1 MNTRYSTIL
10 VMAVLLLLAAA
21 AAVAS
26 ECEECH
32 KSLDFKVKNPKLFY
46 YYSDFQQSV
55 HGLAKLACTDCHDGD
70 DSTKDLDK
78 AHLGVLDPVR
88 FDLIPETCGK
98 CHEAQHDAFVTSDHS
113 KILEDY
119 GNAPNCVTCHGAM
132 DMDFI
137 FASRVKDTCA
147 FCHNVES
154 GIVPGVPDRA
164 DYVLSKLNVMKG
176 YKTFVDTH
184 LKDKARAAEL
194 HDAYGELTAK
204 WHYFQLDDIETET
217 KALLGQYREAK
228 AQAVKDRTETSR

>member
-1 MNTRYSTIL
+1 MNSRYIGAVALIL
-10 VMAVLLLLAAA
+10 SLLLVSAAA
-21 AAVAS
+21 FAG

-55 HGLAKLACTDCHDGD
+55 HGLAGLACIDCHDGD
-70 DSTKDLDK
+70 PAAKDMDK
-78 AHLGVLDPVR
+78 AHVGVLDPVR
-88 FDLIPETCGK
+88 FDRIPETCGQ
-98 CHEAQHDAFVTSDHS
+98 CHAPQHEAFVTSEHS

-154 GIVPGVPDRA
+154 QVAPGVPDRA
-164 DYVLSKLNVMKG
+164 DYVLGKLNVMKG
-176 YKTFVDTH
+176 YKAFVDTH
-184 LKDKARAAEL
+184 LKDKERAAEL
-194 HDAYGELTAK
+194 HAAYTDLTAK
-204 WHYFQLDDIETET
+204 WHYFHLDDIERET
-217 KALLGQYREAK
+217 KELLGAYRTAK
-228 AQAVKDRTETSR
+228 VDAVTDRKARNP